1 MLKRIFERLFGKK
14 QDESVNQKEAA
25 VCTLLCTEGE
35 YKGQVFRLK
44 DGDEMGRHPGCA
56 VCLIEHLSDHMIARR
71 HLCLVYSGEEWV
83 AVCNGMSGTV
93 IDGVLYHGGVDMVP
107 LHTGSTIRIMDYV
120 FEVQ

>member
-44 DGDEMGRHPGCA
+44 DGDDPHSEGHSHVVQVLCS
-56 VCLIEHLSDHMIARR
+56 LHDSHLEPP
-71 HLCLVYSGEEWV
+71 SGLDV
-83 AVCNGMSGTV
+83 THAC
-93 IDGVLYHGGVDMVP
+93 YVP
-107 LHTGSTIRIMDYV
+107 I
-120 FEVQ
+120 